1 MNWMLLLLLLPLA
14 GALLVAFMPEKS
26 ARQIATL
33 VTLACCV
40 PFLAM
45 VGQFDWARSGVEQFT
60 TTATWFEP
68 LGLSFRLAADSIS
81 MLLIGLTVLLGP
93 ICVIAS
99 YTAVTERQ
107 KTYYAW
113 LLVLQ
118 TAMTGV
124 FLARDLILFYVFFEF
139 TLVPMFVLISLYGS
153 TNRKYA
159 AVKFFLYTF
168 TGSILTLA
176 GLAYVAL
183 ESARATGVWNFDFE
197 ALKTAARGMSA
208 GQQAWVF
215 AALMAGFAVKVPI
228 FPVHTW
234 LPLAH
239 TEAPTAGSV
248 VLAGVLLK
256 LGTYG
261 IFRFALQ
268 MTPLAAYEYA
278 PLLAVLGIVGIL
290 YAGLICWVQTDI
302 KKLVA
307 YSSVSHLGFC
317 VIGLFALNGVGL
329 SGSVMYMIN
338 HGLSTGA
345 LFLLIGMIYERY
357 HTREFKKLGG
367 LASQMPVW
375 STFMVFFAM
384 ASVGLPGLNGF
395 ISEFMCLLGTF
406 QAGGTT
412 WTEFGMTPGR
422 FGDASL
428 LPGGTFGNLGPWF
441 AVFAAAGMVVTAIYI
456 LYMVGKIVWGEFK
469 APGHDGH
476 GHGKGHGHDNHHGAN
491 HAHADHAHGPLP
503 RDLSGREIAVL
514 VPLAAACLWLGLYPS
529 PVLRSLED
537 PVDMV
542 VTQVRQDVL
551 ASDAATAAATI
562 NAPEQAAATEVG
574 RR

>member
-1 MNWMLLLLLLPLA
+1 MSLLLVLLLAPLV
-14 GALLVAFMPEKS
+14 GAALVGVLPERL
-26 ARQIATL
+26 ARRVGTL
-33 VTLACCV
+33 VSLGCV
-40 PFLAM
+40 GVFLVMA
-45 VGQFDWARSGVEQFT
+45 GQFDWSRSGDDQFVT
-60 TTATWFEP
+60 SGVWFEP
-68 LGLSFRLAADSIS
+68 LGLRFSMAADSVS

-93 ICVIAS
+93 ICALAS

-113 LLVLQ
+113 LLALQ

-124 FLARDLILFYVFFEF
+124 FLARDLVLFYVFFEF
-139 TLVPMFVLISLYGS
+139 TLVPMFILISLYGGS
-153 TNRKYA
+153 NRKHA
-159 AVKFFLYTF
+159 AIKFFLYTF
-168 TGSILTLA
+168 TGSVLTLA

-183 ESARATGVWNFDFE
+183 QSARATGVWAFDFE
-197 ALKTAARGMSA
+197 SIETAARGMSFA
-208 GQQAWVF
+208 EQKWVF
-215 AALMAGFAVKVPI
+215 FALMAGFAVKVPI

-278 PLLAVLGIVGIL
+278 PAVAVLGIIGIV
-290 YAGLICWVQTDI
+290 YAGLICWVQSDI

-317 VIGLFALNGVGL
+317 VIGLFALNGIGL
-329 SGSVMYMIN
+329 SGSVLYMIN

-345 LFLLIGMIYERY
+345 LFLLIGMVYERY

-395 ISEFMCLLGTF
+395 VSEFMCLLGTF
-406 QAGGTT
+406 QAGGSAT

-441 AVFAAAGMVVTAIYI
+441 AAVAATGMVVTAIYI
-456 LYMVGKIVWGEFK
+456 LYMVGKIVWGEFR
-469 APGHDGH
+469 APGHEPGH
-476 GHGKGHGHDNHHGAN
+476 GGHAG
-491 HAHADHAHGPLP
+491 HADHGALP
-503 RDLSGREIAVL
+503 RDLSRREIGIL
-514 VPLAAACLWLGLYPS
+514 IPLAVACLWLGLYPS
-529 PVLRSLED
+529 PVLRVLEQ
-537 PVDMV
+537 PVANV
-542 VTQVRQDVL
+542 VQQVQQDVK
-551 ASDAATAAATI
+551 SWG
-562 NAPEQAAATEVG
+562 QGGRSEVG
-574 RR
+574 AGDGDRVGTVAGVEGER